1 MYRKSTFQS
10 LENTFH
16 ALEFIFQ
23 TLENEFHGL
32 ENTFDVQGKMFSCGV
47 GVFFPSW
54 LGKFYRDKAMYLVL
68 QLHDTYQVILIGKRK
83 RKETKREYL
92 CWNLLVSLSAKK

>member
-1 MYRKSTFQS
+1 MYGKSTFQS

-32 ENTFDVQGKMFSCGV
+32 ENTFDVQGKMGV
-47 GVFFPSW
+47 M
-54 LGKFYRDKAMYLVL
+54 DK
-68 QLHDTYQVILIGKRK
+68 
-83 RKETKREYL
+83 
-92 CWNLLVSLSAKK
+92 N